1 MPRAPIVSDA
11 RPPAVASAAVRR
23 ASLLLLV
30 AGLLLMPTRR
40 AAAQEAGAAPS
51 FEPTTE
57 SLNRHEV
64 PAWYEDAKLGIF
76 IHWGIYSVPGW
87 APTSAGELGEVP
99 PEEWFANNSYA
110 EWYLNT
116 LRIEGSPTEAH
127 HAETY
132 GADHDYY
139 DFASTFNEEVQ
150 AWDPSRMAEL
160 FAEVGARYVVL
171 TSKHHDG
178 FTLWPSRSDN
188 PHLADAHENAERDV
202 VGDLAAA
209 VRDQDLRFG
218 LYYSGGIDWSFKP
231 TVIKNIPDLI
241 DAVPTDEAYASYAQ
255 AHWREL
261 IERYEPSI
269 LWNDIAYPSAERRRQ
284 LIADYYNQYPE
295 GVVNNRWST
304 PGEIRSAGDIQ
315 QSGAHADFTTPEYAQ
330 YDEIT
335 PKKWEATRGIGHSF
349 GFNRNEGP
357 DDMLTVDELVDS
369 FVDIVS
375 KNGNLLLN
383 VGPRADGTIPQMQV
397 ERLRGLGDWL
407 AVNGEAIFGTRP
419 WVEAEGTTAGG
430 VPIRFTQTDGA
441 VYALLLE
448 TPSGPELTLE
458 NLHLEEGSEVTLLG
472 ADGALSWRQDGRDL
486 VVELP
491 GEVDDAVAHA
501 LRIAPAPWRLMR

>member
-1 MPRAPIVSDA
+1 
-11 RPPAVASAAVRR
+11 
-23 ASLLLLV
+23 
-30 AGLLLMPTRR
+30 MPTRR
-40 AAAQEAGAAPS
+40 AAAQDDGSAPS

-57 SLNRHEV
+57 SLNQHEV
-64 PAWYEDAKLGIF
+64 PAWFEDAKLGIF

-116 LRIEGSPTEAH
+116 LRIEGSPTESY

-132 GADHDYY
+132 GEDYDYY
-139 DFASTFNEEVQ
+139 NFASTFNDEVQ
-150 AWDPSRMAEL
+150 TWNPEDMAKL
-160 FAEVGARYVVL
+160 FADVGARYVVL

-188 PHLADAHENAERDV
+188 PHLANEHESTKRDI

-209 VRDQDLRFG
+209 VRKQDLRFG
-218 LYYSGGIDWSFKP
+218 LYYSGGIDWSFRPK
-231 TVIKNIPDLI
+231 VIKSIPDLT
-241 DAVPTDEAYASYAQ
+241 DAVPTNETYASYAQ

-269 LWNDIAYPSAERRRQ
+269 LWNDIAYPSVERRQQ
-284 LIADYYNQYPE
+284 LIADYYNQFPK

-304 PGEIRSAGDIQ
+304 PDEMQNGAGIQRSGV
-315 QSGAHADFTTPEYAQ
+315 HADFTTPEYAQ

-349 GFNRNEGP
+349 GYNRNEGP
-357 DDMLTVDELVDS
+357 DEMLTVDELVDS

-383 VGPRADGTIPQMQV
+383 VGPKADGTFPQMQV
-397 ERLRGLGDWL
+397 ERLQGLGDWL

-419 WVEAEGTTAGG
+419 WVEAGDTTAGG
-430 VPIRFTQTDGA
+430 IPVRFTRKDNR

-448 TPSGPELTLE
+448 TPSNFEVTLE
-458 NLHLEEGSEVTLLG
+458 NFHLEEETEVTLLG
-472 ADGALSWRQDGRDL
+472 TDGTLSWSQNGRDL

-491 GEVDDAVAHA
+491 DTMDDAVAHT
-501 LRIAPAPWRLMR
+501 LRIAPMPWRLIQ